1 MKRYLGFLC
10 FVLFLSACREPFNF
24 DYPDVE
30 NGKIVIEGYLTD
42 EAMEHKIR
50 VSESSRLGNFNGVEP
65 RYIEDAHVSI
75 VDDQGEL
82 ISFSHRRNGEY
93 YSDQIVQAQE
103 GRSYHVVVEL
113 SDGRIYESSSER
125 LPEGSAEPIDITY
138 ELGDREYLLNG
149 VIRTEQVLLLSN
161 TIQKEATD
169 RFYMWELN
177 EYFIKEADNGPGL
190 SIEEELLVTDSIP
203 LRFCYVRDFTRPEIY
218 LHHDK
223 ADDRLSG
230 VNYELQLQYVKV
242 DSRWKNEFV
251 INVRQ
256 LIMDRSAFEFWEQIS
271 EYSQNSGSLFDPFP
285 STIIGNV
292 TGQNGLEQA
301 LGYFGVYKSSS
312 FYKTLTYTDLGLF
325 EVGYSPCDPLQTV
338 GQDPCSDC
346 RLYPY
351 PENFNNNK
359 PIWWGN

>member
-1 MKRYLGFLC
+1 MKRLIHIATFIL
-10 FVLFLSACREPFNF
+10 LLSACREPFDF

-30 NGKIVIEGYLTD
+30 EGRIVIEGYLTD

-50 VSESSRLGNFNGVEP
+50 VSESSRLGNLIGIEP
-65 RYIEDAHVSI
+65 RYIEDAQVSI
-75 VDDQGEL
+75 VDDQGGL
-82 ISFSHRRNGEY
+82 ITLSYRNNGEY
-93 YSDQIVQAQE
+93 FTDQLVQAQE
-103 GRSYHVVVEL
+103 GRGYKAVVEL
-113 SDGRIYESSSER
+113 ADGRIYESAMER
-125 LPEGSAEPIDITY
+125 LPEGNTEPIEVMY

-149 VIRTEQVLLLSN
+149 AIQTEEVLLLSN

-177 EYFIKEADNGPGL
+177 EYFIKEADNGPAQT
-190 SIEEELLVTDSIP
+190 IEEELLLPDTAA

-230 VNYELQLQYVKV
+230 ENYELQLQYIRV
-242 DSRWKNEFV
+242 DSRWKHEFV

-256 LIMDRSAFEFWEQIS
+256 LIMDQVAFQFWEQIS

-285 STIIGNV
+285 STIVGNV
-292 TGQNGLEQA
+292 TSQNGIEQA
-301 LGYFGVYKSSS
+301 LGYFGVYKTSV
-312 FYKTLTYTDLGLF
+312 FYKTLTYSDLGLF
-325 EVGYSPCDPLQTV
+325 EIDYFPCTPIATD
-338 GQDPCSDC
+338 GPCANC

-359 PIWWGN
+359 PTWWGN